1 MGPHCSVNVWT
12 LAQDLF
18 DICVKCA
25 ASQPMAIFILLG
37 FHFKGHHFLFRVD
50 RLNSQEHD
58 LLLRRRSI
66 LPFFTLLLAAMKGSE
81 LFCVQNKF
89 GGLPYTHNMK
99 SWWWSWYVLWRFAI
113 CHTSQGRLSHD
124 QLNITLEAK
133 KCETELISF
142 LYCPKVSRKKQS
154 WPILSWWL
162 SWHKLTSQDSYIV

>member
-1 MGPHCSVNVWT
+1 MWNVRPPWPYSFS
-12 LAQDLF
+12 LG
-18 DICVKCA
+18 
-25 ASQPMAIFILLG
+25 FILRGIIFYSGWTVGAIKLTRAWPPPTTT
-37 FHFKGHHFLFRVD
+37 FH
-50 RLNSQEHD
+50 ST
-58 LLLRRRSI
+58 
-66 LPFFTLLLAAMKGSE
+66 FFTLLLAAMKGSE

-133 KCETELISF
+133 KCETEPISF

-154 WPILSWWL
+154 WPILSWWR
-162 SWHKLTSQDSYIV
+162 SWHKLTSPDSYIWE